1 MDRSFEAASE
11 RADHTSHQRR
21 GRGLRRRHKLLITIS
36 TAVAS
41 AAATS
46 FSGVVLVSQPQVPAS
61 TAQEFFDNY
70 YRQVTQADL
79 RKALYYGDLTP
90 AFRETPNSD
99 WHDYNSWWK
108 LWARVDIKKVESD
121 PSNSLEFNV
130 WLKYYPM
137 RGQPVSEED
146 SFSLVCSTFW
156 AALEAR
162 IPALGC
168 PASHLQFQSQLF
180 ASETT

>member
-1 MDRSFEAASE
+1 MDRTFEAASE
-11 RADHTSHQRR
+11 RADHISHQSR
-21 GRGLRRRHKLLITIS
+21 GRRLRLRRKFLITIS
-36 TAVAS
+36 TAVVG

-46 FSGVVLVSQPQVPAS
+46 FFGVVLASQPQVPAS

-70 YRQVTQADL
+70 YRQATQADL
-79 RKALYYGDLTP
+79 RKALYYEDLTP
-90 AFRETPNSD
+90 AFRESPGSD
-99 WHDYNSWWK
+99 WRDYNSWWET
-108 LWARVDIKKVESD
+108 WAQVDVKKVESD

-137 RGQPVSEED
+137 HGQPVSEED
-146 SFSLVCSTFW
+146 SFSLVCSTLW

-168 PASHLQFQSQLF
+168 PANHLQFQSQLF
-180 ASETT
+180 ASKIT